1 MSAPLNYR
9 LGFDV
14 GERSV
19 GFAAVEYDVQ
29 GYPLKFLA
37 IGSYLHDGGMDPTTN
52 KNPKS
57 RKETRG
63 VARRTMRMRRQKIK
77 RLKKTDKVL
86 RELGY
91 QVSHYTDE
99 PQTYEAWYSRR
110 LLATQKIS
118 SEELNDH
125 MVRAVRH
132 MARHR
137 GWRNPWWSLTQLESA
152 SAEPSETFVQMF
164 EKAQERWADELILPV
179 EETTLGMLGALSD
192 DNKVLLRPR
201 SYTVKGLKKSQK
213 KEIQTPQKG
222 LRLQGEEPILFAQ
235 VRQEDILRELRIICE
250 RQGISDQ
257 YEKLREALFEQIRPH
272 VPQEN
277 VGRDPLNRS
286 QYRALRASLEFQRF
300 RILDALANLRV
311 REGRYAKR
319 PLSAEERTA
328 AWEFL
333 RDYRDQ
339 KNAPTWGD
347 VAEAMGIEP
356 ALLVAPVIDE
366 VRLNKAP
373 YFSSLVVV
381 EKKLKEKF
389 KGKLKKKSEIYK
401 WWVEASVESR
411 GLLIRVLADATN
423 ATLDE
428 ASEAGLLD
436 LIESLPEEE
445 REVLDDLSFET
456 GRAAYS
462 ADTLRKLAD
471 YMEEHLEQGIG
482 VHEARKAVF
491 GVDDNWQPPKATLE
505 EATGQPTVDR
515 VLTIVRRVAL
525 SAQRQWGDPAEIM
538 VEYARTGLMG
548 PAQLAEVKREIAKNR
563 KERDRIRQDLKDD
576 GVAEPKKRHI
586 MAHRIVQ
593 DQNCQCMYCGTMISA
608 KTCELDHI
616 VPRAAGGSSR
626 RENLAGVC
634 RACNAA
640 KGGRMFADWAA
651 DNPRGVTLKD
661 TLHRLRKWEPFK
673 EDDKRRLLKLIER
686 RLKQSVESPE
696 QIDERSLA
704 PTAYAATAIRE
715 RLRRHFEDDAKPIP
729 RKDVVKAYAGGL
741 TRESRRAGLI
751 DEKLLLRGSRDKSRL
766 DVRHHAIDAAVL
778 TMLNVSVARTLE
790 ERRLMKRERDMS
802 VRDNGWRD
810 YTGTAEDKPK
820 FVQWKQAAGEMA
832 DLLIDAVDQD
842 SIAVINP
849 LRLRPQNGAVHDD
862 TIYPVVE
869 RPIGEEW
876 DKAMIKRVVDPSIY
890 IAMVGAWGL
899 EKNQPAD
906 DTRPLG
912 LKDGKQLTA
921 KDSVSLFAEFRRLGE
936 GWKEATIE
944 KITDKSISQAL
955 LHLLQE
961 SGGKSLP
968 KDDKRVLSLEDGTCL
983 EANSRILLYS
993 DAAAI
998 MTPRGG
1004 AKIGNSI
1011 HHARLY
1017 AWRNEDG
1024 KIEMGMQ
1031 RVFGAEFP
1039 WLMSE
1044 SGVKDVFKVPIHR
1057 GSQSYRDLQDG
1068 VREQI
1073 ESGAAVEI
1081 GWITQGDEIIIN
1093 PAEVQEHMT
1102 NSAFKSFIGT
1112 YQEKRWKVSGIS
1124 EPSKIAIKPL
1134 YMSAEGWKDLYNQAE
1149 DEKLKKDILK
1159 IFGLRTEKSKKPGE
1173 EDKII
1178 SANPS
1183 LLSVSSLLALPGTKI
1198 IRRNHL
1204 GFPRWRGV
1212 GRPVSLDIQR
1222 AAREALE
1229 GKK

>member
-19 GFAAVEYDVQ
+19 GFAAVEYDEQ

-77 RLKKTDKVL
+77 RLKKTDKTL

-99 PQTYEAWYSRR
+99 PQTYEAWYSRH
-110 LLATQKIS
+110 LLATQKLS

-164 EKAQERWADELILPV
+164 EKAQERWADELILPI
-179 EETTLGMLGALSD
+179 EETTLGILGALSD

-201 SYTVKGLKKSQK
+201 TYDSTKEKHKEKLNVK
-213 KEIQTPQKG
+213 
-222 LRLQGEEPILFAQ
+222 GEEPVFFAK
-235 VRQEDILRELRIICE
+235 VRQEDILRELRIICV
-250 RQGISDQ
+250 RQGLESQ
-257 YEKLREALFEQIRPH
+257 YEELRKALFDQIRPH

-277 VGRDPLNRS
+277 VGRDPLDPS
-286 QYRALRASLEFQRF
+286 QYRALRASLEFQRY
-300 RILDALANLRV
+300 RILDALANLGV
-311 REGRYAKR
+311 REGRGKPR
-319 PLSAEERTA
+319 SLTGEERTQ
-328 AWEFL
+328 AWKFL
-333 RDYRDQ
+333 STYRDQ

-347 VAEAMGIEP
+347 VAEAMGVEP

-373 YFSSLVVV
+373 YFSSLVAV
-381 EKKLKEKF
+381 EKKLK
-389 KGKLKKKSEIYK
+389 KKHQIYQ
-401 WWVEASVESR
+401 WWAEAAAESR

-428 ASEAGLLD
+428 ASEAGLLE
-436 LIESLPEEE
+436 LIEGLPEEE
-445 REVLDDLSFET
+445 REVLDGLSFET

-462 ADTLRKLAD
+462 ADTLTKLAD
-471 YMEEHLEQGIG
+471 YMEEHLAEGIG

-491 GVDDNWQPPKATLE
+491 GVDDSWQPPKATLE

-515 VLTIVRRVAL
+515 VLTIVRRVVL

-563 KERDRIRQDLKDD
+563 KERDRIRQDLKDG
-576 GVAEPKKRHI
+576 GVTEPKKRHI

-593 DQNCQCMYCGTMISA
+593 DQNCQCMYCGTMITA

-634 RACNAA
+634 RDCNAS

-651 DNPRGVTLKD
+651 DNPRGVSLKD
-661 TLHRLRKWEPFK
+661 TLGRLRSWEPFK
-673 EDDKRRLLKLIER
+673 KADKKRLLKLIER
-686 RLKQSVESPE
+686 RLKQSVMSPE

-729 RKDVVKAYAGGL
+729 RRDVVKAYAGGL

-790 ERRLMKRERDMS
+790 ERRLMKRERDLS
-802 VRDNGWRD
+802 ARDNDWRD
-810 YTGTAEDKPK
+810 YAGTAEDKPK

-862 TIYPVVE
+862 TIRPLEE
-869 RPIGEEW
+869 RALGAEW
-876 DKAMIKRVVDPSIY
+876 DAATIKRVVDPAIY
-890 IAMVGAWGL
+890 LALVDA
-899 EKNQPAD
+899 
-906 DTRPLG
+906 LG
-912 LKDGKQLTA
+912 KA
-921 KDSVSLFAEFRRLGE
+921 
-936 GWKEATIE
+936 
-944 KITDKSISQAL
+944 
-955 LHLLQE
+955 
-961 SGGKSLP
+961 KSLP
-968 KDDKRVLSLEDGTCL
+968 ADSERELVLDDGTL
-983 EANSRILLYS
+983 ISADDSIALFSTNAASIL
-993 DAAAI
+993 
-998 MTPRGG
+998 TPRGAAEIG
-1004 AKIGNSI
+1004 ASV

-1017 AWRNEDG
+1017 AWRNTKGE
-1024 KIEMGMQ
+1024 IEVGMQ

-1039 WLMSE
+1039 WLMRE

-1057 GSQSYRDLQDG
+1057 GSQSYRDLKDG
-1068 VREQI
+1068 VRKQI
-1073 ESGAAVEI
+1073 ESESAVEI
-1081 GWITQGDEIIIN
+1081 GWITQGDEIQLNLDEVRESMRSKEFLAFLEIFPETRWRLDGFMN
-1093 PAEVQEHMT
+1093 AGQMRVRPALLSV
-1102 NSAFKSFIGT
+1102 
-1112 YQEKRWKVSGIS
+1112 
-1124 EPSKIAIKPL
+1124 
-1134 YMSAEGWKDLYNQAE
+1134 EGLESYLEDLAE
-1149 DEKLKKDILK
+1149 DAQDSLRK
-1159 IFGLRTEKSKKPGE
+1159 IFGRG
-1173 EDKII
+1173 
-1178 SANPS
+1178 A
-1183 LLSVSSLLALPGTKI
+1183 LLSPSALFTLQETKI
-1198 IRRNHL
+1198 IRRNNL

-1222 AAREALE
+1222 AAREALDD
-1229 GKK
+1229 KK